1 MTTTAAPGPNVTLT
15 TSRRGQHVVQTLTG
29 HPLDLQTPQEAQFY
43 DSARDRYMSDNVF
56 SVASDL
62 RSLDRLLFFE
72 TQMFRWQWQL
82 SIGLDYDNQLLE
94 ASDETAIRRSIKE
107 TAPLITQIQTDLG
120 LTKAGRDKQQHESVG
135 AYITQLQQAAK
146 QHGVR
151 REKQLGKALEL
162 TKELFSLVGTYRRS
176 NENERKKLGFETV
189 EDILDWIEGYMK
201 PEFDAVDEHFRHHQQ
216 RFWVREL

>member
-1 MTTTAAPGPNVTLT
+1 MTTTAAPGPNITVT
-15 TSRRGQHVVQTLTG
+15 TSRRGQNVVTTLTG
-29 HPLDLQTPQEAQFY
+29 HPLDLQTPEEAQFY
-43 DSARDRYMSDNVF
+43 EGARDKYMSDNVF

-62 RSLDRLLFFE
+62 RALDRLLFFE
-72 TQMFRWQWQL
+72 TQMFRYQWQL

-94 ASDETAIRRSIKE
+94 AADETAIRRSIKE
-107 TAPLITQIQTDLG
+107 TAPLIAQIQNDLG

-176 NENERKKLGFETV
+176 NDHERAKLGFETV